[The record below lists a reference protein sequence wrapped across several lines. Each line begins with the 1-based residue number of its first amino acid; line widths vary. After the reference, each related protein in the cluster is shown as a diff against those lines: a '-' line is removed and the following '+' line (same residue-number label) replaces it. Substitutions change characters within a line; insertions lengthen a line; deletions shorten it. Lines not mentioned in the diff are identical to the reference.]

1 MRSCL
6 RWGRVAL
13 FSLAALALAAG
24 PLAAAAAAEPAA
36 GGPRTTAARPLDL
49 SYIPRQAVLAVVV
62 HPGQLL
68 AAPEFAMFPVEV
80 VGAQLMELAAIDARQ
95 VEQVI
100 VLANATTL
108 SAQPSAAA
116 IVRFSQPYDRQAVL
130 ANLAPESE
138 EVAVG
143 DARFYKSANGTSLF
157 MPDDRTL
164 VLGVESD
171 LRAMVSAKD
180 VASPLV
186 ERLRKIDTSKP
197 ASAVATLS
205 PLREELLSMITDLP
219 PLPPPLHEVI
229 RLPEHLAAVH
239 LQVALGADGGL
250 RLELEGYDEPSAAA
264 MAKMLDNAIQLG
276 EQLIDAQIAALE
288 QRGAPATEVAG
299 MQYARRMMRLLL
311 SQIDRRQQGDRL
323 VIDVKGEAAVTTAT
337 TGVLAALLLPAVQ
350 AAREAARRSQSSNN
364 LKQIGL
370 AFYNFHDVYA
380 KLPASTYDKDGKP
393 LLSWRVHILP
403 FVEEKQ
409 LYDQFH
415 LDEPWDSPHNI
426 KLVEQMPAAYQNP
439 NLADENR
446 TGKTVYLAP
455 TGEAALFKAG
465 KPAPGFR
472 DITDGTSNTIMVVE
486 ARREKAVVWTKPDD
500 LKLDPAKPLAG
511 LEGARTGGF
520 NALFCDGSVR
530 LIANGIDVEVL
541 RRLFNPRDGKPVG
554 GF

>member
-1 MRSCL
+1 
-6 RWGRVAL
+6 
-13 FSLAALALAAG
+13 
-24 PLAAAAAAEPAA
+24 
-36 GGPRTTAARPLDL
+36 
-49 SYIPRQAVLAVVV
+49 
-62 HPGQLL
+62 
-68 AAPEFAMFPVEV
+68 
-80 VGAQLMELAAIDARQ
+80 
-95 VEQVI
+95 
-100 VLANATTL
+100 
-108 SAQPSAAA
+108 
-116 IVRFSQPYDRQAVL
+116 
-130 ANLAPESE
+130 
-138 EVAVG
+138 
-143 DARFYKSANGTSLF
+143 

-186 ERLRKIDTSKP
+186 ERLRKLDTSKP

-205 PLREELLSMITDLP
+205 PLREEILSMVGQLP
-219 PLPPPLHEVI
+219 PLPPPLHEFT

-239 LQVALGADGGL
+239 LQVAMGPEGGL
-250 RLELEGYDEPSAAA
+250 RLELEGYDEASATA
-264 MAKMLDNAIQLG
+264 MTKMLDNAIQLG

-299 MQYARRMMRLLL
+299 MQYARRMMGHLL

-323 VIDVKGEAAVTTAT
+323 VVDVKGEAAVTSAT
-337 TGVLAALLLPAVQ
+337 TGVLVALLLPAVQ
-350 AAREAARRSQSSNN
+350 AAREAARRAQSSNN

-370 AFYNFHDVYA
+370 AFHNFHDVYN
-380 KLPASTYDKDGKP
+380 KLPASTFDKDGKP

-403 FVEEKQ
+403 FVEGIE
-409 LYDQFH
+409 LYQKFH

-439 NLADENR
+439 NLAEENR

-500 LKLDPAKPLAG
+500 LKLDPSKPLAG

-530 LIANGIDVEVL
+530 LIANGIDAEVL

-554 GF
+554 RF